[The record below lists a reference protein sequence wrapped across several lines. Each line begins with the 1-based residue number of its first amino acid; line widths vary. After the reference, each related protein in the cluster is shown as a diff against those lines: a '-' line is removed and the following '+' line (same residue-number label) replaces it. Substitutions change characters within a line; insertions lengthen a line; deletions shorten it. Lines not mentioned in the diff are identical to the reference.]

1 MPNEPQNLSNH
12 SRIDPLYHYFTFGA
26 LTINLLWCIRHVI
39 KQPTPWTA
47 WGVVMALA
55 LIALAFRART
65 FPLKAQDRV
74 IRLEERLRCERLLP
88 KDLVARLDELRIGQ
102 WVALRF
108 ASDGELEGL
117 VRAALDEKLGGKAIK
132 QRIKVWR
139 PDHDRV

>member
-12 SRIDPLYHYFTFGA
+12 SRIDPLPLLHLRGP
-26 LTINLLWCIRHVI
+26 TINLLWCIRHLI
-39 KQPTPWTA
+39 APAPGRR
-47 WGVVMALA
+47 GVVMAV
-55 LIALAFRART
+55 IADPGPQART